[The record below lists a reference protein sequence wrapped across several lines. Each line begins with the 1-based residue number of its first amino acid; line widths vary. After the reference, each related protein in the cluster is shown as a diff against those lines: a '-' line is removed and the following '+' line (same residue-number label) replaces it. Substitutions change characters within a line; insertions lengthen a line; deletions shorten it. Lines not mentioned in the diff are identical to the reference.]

1 MKMHLTDIN
10 PYSQKY
16 FDWYQ
21 PYILTDM
28 PNEILTDMTNTFDWY
43 GKMFDWYEK
52 KLTDMKKT
60 LDWYGKNH
68 ISQTFLTDMVL
79 TTPDEGAGGGHE
91 VAPGPA
97 VVRVRPAVRP
107 KGQVGHEDL
116 LSQKQLARCS
126 RQREQL
132 VLSIVFVGKWGKQED
147 SSSLISWITHE
158 PYDVNVNS
166 NWDIVAVWQS
176 DRHAYRQTDR

>member
-52 KLTDMKKT
+52 KLTDMQKT
-60 LDWYGKNH
+60 VDWYGKNH

-79 TTPDEGAGGGHE
+79 TTPD
-91 VAPGPA
+91 VN
-97 VVRVRPAVRP
+97 
-107 KGQVGHEDL
+107 EDP
-116 LSQKQLARCS
+116 
-126 RQREQL
+126 
-132 VLSIVFVGKWGKQED
+132 
-147 SSSLISWITHE
+147 SLIVDGEDEVPAPAASREGSTKINYWETKWSDVSW
-158 PYDVNVNS
+158 S
-166 NWDIVAVWQS
+166 WC
-176 DRHAYRQTDR
+176 

>member
-52 KLTDMKKT
+52 KLTDMQKT
-60 LDWYGKNH
+60 VDWYGKNH

-79 TTPDEGAGGGHE
+79 TTPDEASSNIWH
-91 VAPGPA
+91 PHNLP
-97 VVRVRPAVRP
+97 
-107 KGQVGHEDL
+107 QC
-116 LSQKQLARCS
+116 LS
-126 RQREQL
+126 
-132 VLSIVFVGKWGKQED
+132 
-147 SSSLISWITHE
+147 
-158 PYDVNVNS
+158 
-166 NWDIVAVWQS
+166 
-176 DRHAYRQTDR
+176 